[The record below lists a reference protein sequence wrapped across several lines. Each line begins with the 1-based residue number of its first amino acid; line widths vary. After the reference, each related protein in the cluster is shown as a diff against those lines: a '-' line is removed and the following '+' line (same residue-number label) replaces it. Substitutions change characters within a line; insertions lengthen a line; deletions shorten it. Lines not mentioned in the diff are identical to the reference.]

1 MTDYADVTGEIGTWV
16 RSHGIR
22 HVVGC
27 PVSVEGR
34 TWGAMIIFS
43 HEAEPRA
50 GVTEDRM
57 LDFVKLVSTAIANA
71 QGRSELLAS
80 RARVVAASDESRRR
94 IERNLHDGAQQQLV
108 SLGLRLR
115 AVEATVP
122 PGQAELRTELSSTV
136 QSLSAILEDLHEISR
151 GLDPSILTRNGLR
164 PALKSLARRSAV
176 PVELDVRVC
185 RRLPEQVEV
194 AMYYT
199 VSEALTNV
207 AKYAHA
213 SEVDIELRLED
224 EVARLSVHDDGV
236 GGAHFG
242 GGSGLV
248 GLRDRVEALG
258 GGIHVV
264 SPSGGGTSLI
274 VDIPVRDV

>member
-1 MTDYADVTGEIGTWV
+1 
-16 RSHGIR
+16 
-22 HVVGC
+22 
-27 PVSVEGR
+27 
-34 TWGAMIIFS
+34 
-43 HEAEPRA
+43 
-50 GVTEDRM
+50 
-57 LDFVKLVSTAIANA
+57 
-71 QGRSELLAS
+71 
-80 RARVVAASDESRRR
+80 
-94 IERNLHDGAQQQLV
+94 
-108 SLGLRLR
+108 
-115 AVEATVP
+115 
-122 PGQAELRTELSSTV
+122 
-136 QSLSAILEDLHEISR
+136 
-151 GLDPSILTRNGLR
+151 
-164 PALKSLARRSAV
+164 
-176 PVELDVRVC
+176 VC

-274 VDIPVRDV
+274 VDIPVRDA